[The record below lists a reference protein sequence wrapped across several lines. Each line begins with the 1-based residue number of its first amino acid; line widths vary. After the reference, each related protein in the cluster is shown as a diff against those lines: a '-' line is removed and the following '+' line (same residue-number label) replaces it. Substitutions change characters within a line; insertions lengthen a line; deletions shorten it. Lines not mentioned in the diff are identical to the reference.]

1 MHYFWNFRTLS
12 TPFIFLAI
20 IFNINPKLSEVRASN
35 KIIPANDKDLDL
47 YRNMGITY
55 LCSSSAKGTDSDFEK
70 SLVVATN
77 LFSTVIQQKHGGF
90 IKEGKK
96 KEQKLKPRIL
106 VKKYRSNEIV
116 DAICFLKENEKIRKK
131 MGEEGRK
138 LAVKKFDINL
148 VTKKHFEIYQK

>member
-20 IFNINPKLSEVRASN
+20 LFNINPKLSEVRASN

-96 KEQKLKPRIL
+96 KEQKIKPRTLQNNIMFQL
-106 VKKYRSNEIV
+106 VGGALNYCPVNVPEAIGKEFRNQYKKIGELN
-116 DAICFLKENEKIRKK
+116 KK
-131 MGEEGRK
+131 
-138 LAVKKFDINL
+138 
-148 VTKKHFEIYQK
+148 

>member
-20 IFNINPKLSEVRASN
+20 LFNINPKLSEVRASN

-96 KEQKLKPRIL
+96 KEQKLKPRTLQNNIMFQL
-106 VKKYRSNEIV
+106 VGGALNYCPVNVPEAIGKEFRNQYKKIGELN
-116 DAICFLKENEKIRKK
+116 KK
-131 MGEEGRK
+131 
-138 LAVKKFDINL
+138 
-148 VTKKHFEIYQK
+148 

>member
-1 MHYFWNFRTLS
+1 MHYFNKFKKLS

-20 IFNINPKLSEVRASN
+20 LFNINPKLSEVRASN

-106 VKKYRSNEIV
+106 QNNIMFQLVGGALNYCPVNVPEAIGKEFRNQYKKIGELN
-116 DAICFLKENEKIRKK
+116 KK
-131 MGEEGRK
+131 
-138 LAVKKFDINL
+138 
-148 VTKKHFEIYQK
+148 

>member
-20 IFNINPKLSEVRASN
+20 LFNINPKLSEVRASN

-96 KEQKLKPRIL
+96 KEEQLDLKTLQNSVTFQL
-106 VKKYRSNEIV
+106 VGGTITFCPNNVPKELEKDFKDQIKRMQELNKK
-116 DAICFLKENEKIRKK
+116 
-131 MGEEGRK
+131 
-138 LAVKKFDINL
+138 
-148 VTKKHFEIYQK
+148 